1 MHNACSVVELSKRN
15 MGKYYHILPPTG
27 PPSCHLLS
35 IFSKKTTRKRI
46 RRLNLGFVVINYC
59 IWVNLAIEISY
70 LCIQGTVN
78 SHVTIFK
85 LQFFFSVLKI
95 TVNIYIDKC
104 H

>member
-1 MHNACSVVELSKRN
+1 MLAVLWSYRKGIWENIITYCPLLVP
-15 MGKYYHILPPTG
+15 LPVTCCPY
-27 PPSCHLLS
+27 SQ
-35 IFSKKTTRKRI
+35 KKTTRKRI
-46 RRLNLGFVVINYC
+46 RRLKIGFVVINYC

-78 SHVTIFK
+78 SHVTIIK